1 MRPVLFVYSMKVI
14 DSKIIDSGYDKFET
28 LRILEW
34 NLAYAAVRG
43 LSENSSRE
51 QIFDYSLGKRMDRAT
66 VLGAA
71 LAIKEYIQ
79 ANFGDEERIG
89 IALPSCIPGILVNL
103 AVQMAGKV
111 SVNLNFTLGP
121 ESAAACLRKAG
132 IRTVIGSNKVKEK
145 VLQHYSDYPWG
156 DRFIDVGDMLKR
168 IGKKRIVP
176 KVIAVK
182 LLPWRMTAAIFGIP
196 KYGGNKEASII
207 FTSGSEG
214 EPKAA
219 VLTHRN
225 IIANCVQMS
234 QIGIVWPGD
243 ATLHANLPLFH
254 SFGQSIQVWFCSIFG
269 VRQVAVQSPL
279 EVQSNLDAIREGGST
294 LMISTPT
301 FLRSYYKKATPA
313 DLGKLQYVIGGA
325 EKTPDGFI
333 EAWEGKFPSVR
344 YLAGYGLTEA
354 SPVVA
359 VNLPEGLK
367 RGKMCPQPSS
377 SKSESVGEIFPGL
390 QAAVV
395 SPETGE
401 RLNIGETGILQ
412 LRGASIFPG
421 YLNMPEVNRE
431 RIVDGW
437 LNTGDLASLD
447 SDGFIFI
454 KGRLSRF
461 SKIGGEMVPHTG
473 IEEAVERA
481 LNIENSD
488 EPKIA
493 VGSKIDPAKGEVL
506 VLLAAMDIDMTA
518 LRKALMKAGQPNLWI
533 PRKMMR
539 VEKIPLLATGKLDLG
554 KIRKICMAAD

>member
-1 MRPVLFVYSMKVI
+1 M
-14 DSKIIDSGYDKFET
+14 
-28 LRILEW
+28 
-34 NLAYAAVRG
+34 
-43 LSENSSRE
+43 
-51 QIFDYSLGKRMDRAT
+51 
-66 VLGAA
+66 
-71 LAIKEYIQ
+71 
-79 ANFGDEERIG
+79 
-89 IALPSCIPGILVNL
+89 
-103 AVQMAGKV
+103 
-111 SVNLNFTLGP
+111 
-121 ESAAACLRKAG
+121 
-132 IRTVIGSNKVKEK
+132 
-145 VLQHYSDYPWG
+145 
-156 DRFIDVGDMLKR
+156 
-168 IGKKRIVP
+168 
-176 KVIAVK
+176 
-182 LLPWRMTAAIFGIP
+182 
-196 KYGGNKEASII
+196 
-207 FTSGSEG
+207 
-214 EPKAA
+214 
-219 VLTHRN
+219 
-225 IIANCVQMS
+225 
-234 QIGIVWPGD
+234 
-243 ATLHANLPLFH
+243 
-254 SFGQSIQVWFCSIFG
+254 
-269 VRQVAVQSPL
+269 
-279 EVQSNLDAIREGGST
+279 
-294 LMISTPT
+294 
-301 FLRSYYKKATPA
+301 
-313 DLGKLQYVIGGA
+313 
-325 EKTPDGFI
+325 
-333 EAWEGKFPSVR
+333 
-344 YLAGYGLTEA
+344 
-354 SPVVA
+354 
-359 VNLPEGLK
+359 
-367 RGKMCPQPSS
+367 
-377 SKSESVGEIFPGL
+377 
-390 QAAVV
+390 V